1 MKMNENDL
9 HSLYAQ
15 ISKHC
20 QYQALPSFMRGNAE
34 LESERYKHFKL
45 CDERLEFVRKSDVL
59 HDANS
64 IVEVGANIGFF
75 ALSLAHENCNILIK
89 TVEAEDTF
97 CEITRKIA
105 TSYEL
110 SNVHVESDFFPFL
123 NGSIQP
129 AADVAIIFNVI
140 HHGGYEYDQEMCN
153 TAHDWFD
160 YSQNVME
167 GLAQNYKK
175 LVMQIGYNWGGDRKH
190 PIHAT
195 SDPVGY
201 SIKLARMFDAAGWR
215 VVEIGIPVKKA
226 ESYDYLPVKIRGRTL
241 EETCEQMIN
250 CEELNA
256 CSDFD
261 LSEFFQRPIFILEN
275 TKPSRVTLNLE
286 RG

>member
-1 MKMNENDL
+1 
-9 HSLYAQ
+9 
-15 ISKHC
+15 
-20 QYQALPSFMRGNAE
+20 MRGNAE